1 MSLFMPKDMGL
12 SGLVTPAILDIE
24 AEGSKFQ
31 GLIRPQSVFDANV
44 GNLMTLS
51 QNNQQKEIWRYK
63 SVLEPSLGMCV
74 ALAQSTVAVACSPS
88 S

>member
-31 GLIRPQSVFDANV
+31 GLIRLQSEFDANV